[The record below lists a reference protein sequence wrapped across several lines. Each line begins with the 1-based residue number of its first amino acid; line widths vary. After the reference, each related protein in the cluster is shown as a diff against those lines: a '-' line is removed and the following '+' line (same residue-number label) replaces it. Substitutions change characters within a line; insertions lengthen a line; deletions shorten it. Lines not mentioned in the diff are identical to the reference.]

1 MQAITRN
8 ASDYKLRVPELIKNN
23 GLPYLTFGV
32 IVAGFLISSDVDFFT
47 SIRTVAV
54 LIAISSAGLVI
65 WLATLRS
72 DRQIYFP
79 EAISMGLALG
89 LAASAAVMLVLRP
102 FGFDFYGSILPI
114 AILNST
120 LFIKRSRKFLNVS
133 RLHFNFQDTAVV
145 VFAVFFGLYLSTPVL
160 LIPALLVLFVAFKEN
175 KAQKLPTAYSS
186 YLLIWITIGLTLGYL
201 LLSSTAPDPFIFG
214 QGAESVPREAWS
226 NSIVMW
232 GPNEKIAIFGNPLR
246 YHWFSFAVF
255 GMIAR
260 LSGLMPMVLFNSGL
274 SAVIDL
280 ICVGGII
287 WSISHLLS
295 NKKKVALLSVVIVY
309 GSVSLNIPY
318 VIITDSSPDAT
329 SWLVW
334 LVAFVFALLNQKSF
348 SCRVAPVLFAA
359 LGTVVILSNGG
370 YGTSLAIGITFW
382 VIGTMFREGNF
393 SIRNSLN
400 EIVIYICTGLA
411 MSAAYLLFLTPSEY
425 STSTID
431 TSSRF
436 LFSWSGVLF
445 LISFYSSRIIT
456 FPFVIRLAPQP
467 LRRIFQGLALASV
480 AGFFVYRNSSWQL
493 AIYFT
498 FPALLV
504 LSIPLVFSFAK
515 EWSDWLF
522 SRRARHLLTLS
533 SFVLGFSLQVLFSAI
548 QWKRYERFG
557 ALVFSEYLVIVP
569 IVAILIFAAVFAQL
583 SKTKSDTADK
593 FTKSYRHSFKR
604 IFVISTVTCSLGIG
618 LGYSVRGYTRDL
630 VDLQSG
636 KSISKESSPVV
647 SYELQA
653 GMLWLR
659 SNSAKE
665 ELIATNFL
673 CGSEVRSFFKNCSE
687 QNNHL
692 AIAAYAQR
700 RVLIE
705 GNSWSNVGTV
715 FTETQRLPVPIIGDG
730 IFTLQ
735 VVAPQWM
742 TERIAM
748 SHRFA
753 SRPDKIAADYMKKM
767 GINWFVVD
775 KTKQMPNSWSPYAT
789 VAFENSEVIILKT
802 TF

>member
-1 MQAITRN
+1 MQAITRKI
-8 ASDYKLRVPELIKNN
+8 SDDRLRVSEMTNSN

-54 LIAISSAGLVI
+54 LIAISLSGLVI

-72 DRQIYFP
+72 DRKIYFP

-89 LAASAAVMLVLRP
+89 LAASAASMLVLRP

-120 LFIKRSRKFLNVS
+120 LFIKRSRKFLNIS
-133 RLHFNFQDTAVV
+133 RLHLTIQDTAVV

-160 LIPALLVLFVAFKEN
+160 LVPALLVLCVALREN
-175 KAQKLPTAYSS
+175 KAQKLTSTFPS
-186 YLLIWITIGLTLGYL
+186 YLLVWIIIGLTLGYL
-201 LLSSTAPDPFIFG
+201 LLTSTAPDPFIFG

-232 GPNEKIAIFGNPLR
+232 GPNENIAIFSNPLR

-287 WSISHLLS
+287 WSISYLLS

-348 SCRVAPVLFAA
+348 SRQVAPILFAA

-370 YGTSLAIGITFW
+370 YGTSLAVGITFW
-382 VIGTMFREGNF
+382 VIGTMFCEGNF
-393 SIRNSLN
+393 SFRNSLN

-411 MSAAYLLFLTPSEY
+411 MSAAYLLFLTPSKW

-431 TSSRF
+431 ISSRF
-436 LFSWSGVLF
+436 LASWSGLLF
-445 LISFYSSRIIT
+445 LISFYSSRLTPIPIVAKLMQRPMM
-456 FPFVIRLAPQP
+456 FFYY
-467 LRRIFQGLALASV
+467 GLAIAST
-480 AGFFVYRNSSWQL
+480 AGFFIYRNSTWNLTPQFTLPGLILL
-493 AIYFT
+493 AV
-498 FPALLV
+498 P
-504 LSIPLVFSFAK
+504 LSIALSNAWSLWSGLIKIKYFLVFGSII
-515 EWSDWLF
+515 
-522 SRRARHLLTLS
+522 
-533 SFVLGFSLQVLFSAI
+533 LGFCLQVLFSAI

-583 SKTKSDTADK
+583 LETKSDTADK
-593 FTKSYRHSFKR
+593 FTKRYRHGFKK
-604 IFVISTVTCSLGIG
+604 IFVISTITCSLGIG
-618 LGYSVRGYTRDL
+618 LGYSVRSYTRDL
-630 VDLQSG
+630 VDIQSG

-647 SYELQA
+647 SYELQT
-653 GMLWLR
+653 GMHWLR
-659 SNSAKE
+659 SNSAKD
-665 ELIATNFL
+665 ELVATNFL

-705 GNSWSNVGTV
+705 GNSWSNVGTA
-715 FTETQRLPVPIIGDG
+715 FSETQRLPVPIIGEG

-767 GINWFVVD
+767 KINWFVVD

-789 VAFENSEVIILKT
+789 IAFENSEVIILKT

>member
-1 MQAITRN
+1 
-8 ASDYKLRVPELIKNN
+8 
-23 GLPYLTFGV
+23 
-32 IVAGFLISSDVDFFT
+32 
-47 SIRTVAV
+47 
-54 LIAISSAGLVI
+54 
-65 WLATLRS
+65 
-72 DRQIYFP
+72 
-79 EAISMGLALG
+79 
-89 LAASAAVMLVLRP
+89 
-102 FGFDFYGSILPI
+102 
-114 AILNST
+114 
-120 LFIKRSRKFLNVS
+120 
-133 RLHFNFQDTAVV
+133 
-145 VFAVFFGLYLSTPVL
+145 
-160 LIPALLVLFVAFKEN
+160 
-175 KAQKLPTAYSS
+175 
-186 YLLIWITIGLTLGYL
+186 LGYL
-201 LLSSTAPDPFIFG
+201 LLTSTAPDPFIFG

-232 GPNEKIAIFGNPLR
+232 GPNENVAIFGNPLR

-274 SAVIDL
+274 SALIDL

-318 VIITDSSPDAT
+318 AIITDSSPDAT

-348 SCRVAPVLFAA
+348 SRRVAPVLFAA

-382 VIGTMFREGNF
+382 VIGTMFHEGKF
-393 SIRNSLN
+393 SIRKSLN
-400 EIVIYICTGLA
+400 EIAIYICTGLA
-411 MSAAYLLFLTPSEY
+411 MSAAYLLFLTPSKY
-425 STSTID
+425 SASTID
-431 TSSRF
+431 MSLRF
-436 LFSWSGVLF
+436 LISWSGLLF
-445 LISFYSSRIIT
+445 MISFYSSRAIA
-456 FPFVIRLAPQP
+456 FPFVIRLTPQP
-467 LRRIFQGLALASV
+467 LRNMSYGLTLASV

-498 FPALLV
+498 FPALLI
-504 LSIPLVFSFAK
+504 LSIPISLSFSR
-515 EWSDWLF
+515 EWSEWLF
-522 SRRARHLLTLS
+522 SIRARYLLTLGS
-533 SFVLGFSLQVLFSAI
+533 VVLGFSLQVLFSAI
-548 QWKRYERFG
+548 QWKNYERFG
-557 ALVFSEYLVIVP
+557 ALIFSEYLVIVP
-569 IVAILIFAAVFAQL
+569 IIAVLVFVALFTQL
-583 SKTKSDTADK
+583 SKTKIDTLEK
-593 FTKSYRHSFKR
+593 FTKRFKNNFKN
-604 IFVISTVTCSLGIG
+604 IFIISTVTCSLGMG
-618 LGYSVRGYTRDL
+618 LGYSVRSYTRDL

-636 KSISKESSPVV
+636 KSISKEVLPVV
-647 SYELQA
+647 SYELQS
-653 GMLWLR
+653 GVLWLR

-665 ELIATNFL
+665 ELVATNFL

-715 FTETQRLPVPIIGDG
+715 FTETDRLPVPIIGEG

-753 SRPDKIAADYMKKM
+753 SRPDAIAADYMKKM
-767 GINWFVVD
+767 KINWFVVD
-775 KTKQMPNSWSPYAT
+775 KTKEMPNSWSPYAT
-789 VAFENSEVIILKT
+789 IAFENSEVIILKT

>member
-1 MQAITRN
+1 V
-8 ASDYKLRVPELIKNN
+8 SDYKLRLSKLTRNK
-23 GLPYLTFGV
+23 GLSYLTFGV
-32 IVAGFLISSDVDFFT
+32 IVVGFLISSEVELFT
-47 SIRTVAV
+47 SIRTAAV
-54 LIAISSAGLVI
+54 LTAISSSGLVI

-89 LAASAAVMLVLRP
+89 LATSATAMLLLRP
-102 FGFDFYGSILPI
+102 LGFGFYGSILPI
-114 AILNST
+114 VILNGA
-120 LFIKRSRKFLNVS
+120 LFFKRSRKFLIVS
-133 RLHFNFQDTAVV
+133 RLHFTPQDTAVV
-145 VFAVFFGLYLSTPVL
+145 VFAVFFGLYLSTPILIIPAILFL
-160 LIPALLVLFVAFKEN
+160 LIAFREIN
-175 KAQKLPTAYSS
+175 AQKLPNAYTS
-186 YLLIWITIGLTLGYL
+186 YLLIWIVIGLTLGYL
-201 LLSSTAPDPFIFG
+201 LLTSTAPDPFIFG

-232 GPNEKIAIFGNPLR
+232 GPNENVAIFGNPLR

-274 SAVIDL
+274 SALIDL

-318 VIITDSSPDAT
+318 AIITDSSPDAT

-348 SCRVAPVLFAA
+348 SRRVAPVLFAA

-382 VIGTMFREGNF
+382 VIGTMFHEGKF
-393 SIRNSLN
+393 SIRKSLN
-400 EIVIYICTGLA
+400 EIAIYICTGLA
-411 MSAAYLLFLTPSEY
+411 MSAAYLLFLTPSKY
-425 STSTID
+425 SASTID
-431 TSSRF
+431 MSLRF
-436 LFSWSGVLF
+436 LISWSGLLF
-445 LISFYSSRIIT
+445 MISFYSSRAIA
-456 FPFVIRLAPQP
+456 FPFVIRLTPQP
-467 LRRIFQGLALASV
+467 LRNMSYGLTLASV

-498 FPALLV
+498 FPALLI
-504 LSIPLVFSFAK
+504 LSIPISLSFSR
-515 EWSDWLF
+515 EWSEWLF
-522 SRRARHLLTLS
+522 SIRARYLLTLGS
-533 SFVLGFSLQVLFSAI
+533 VVLGFSLQVLFSAI
-548 QWKRYERFG
+548 QWKNYERFG
-557 ALVFSEYLVIVP
+557 ALIFSEYLVIVP
-569 IVAILIFAAVFAQL
+569 IIAVLVFVALFTQL
-583 SKTKSDTADK
+583 SKTKIDTLEK
-593 FTKSYRHSFKR
+593 FTKRFKNNFKN
-604 IFVISTVTCSLGIG
+604 IFIISTVTCSLGMG
-618 LGYSVRGYTRDL
+618 LGYSVRSYTRNL

-647 SYELQA
+647 SYELQTA
-653 GMLWLR
+653 MLWLR

-665 ELIATNFL
+665 ELVATNFL

-715 FTETQRLPVPIIGDG
+715 FTEIQRLPVPTISEG

-753 SRPDKIAADYMKKM
+753 SRPDTIAADYMKKM
-767 GINWFVVD
+767 KINWFVVD

-789 VAFENSEVIILKT
+789 IAFENSEVIILKT
-802 TF
+802 TS

>member
-160 LIPALLVLFVAFKEN
+160 LIPALLILFVAFKEN
-175 KAQKLPTAYSS
+175 KAQKLSTAYSS

-287 WSISHLLS
+287 WSISYLLFR
-295 NKKKVALLSVVIVY
+295 KKVVALLSVVIVY

-348 SCRVAPVLFAA
+348 PCRVAPVLFAA

-382 VIGTMFREGNF
+382 VIGTMFHEGELSF
-393 SIRNSLN
+393 RKSLN
-400 EIVIYICTGLA
+400 EIAIYICTGLA
-411 MSAAYLLFLTPSEY
+411 MSTAYFLFLTPSKW

-431 TSSRF
+431 ISFR
-436 LFSWSGVLF
+436 LLASWSGLLF
-445 LISFYSSRIIT
+445 LISFYSSRLTPI
-456 FPFVIRLAPQP
+456 P
-467 LRRIFQGLALASV
+467 LVTKLMHRPMMFFNYGLAITST
-480 AGFFVYRNSSWQL
+480 AGFFVYRNSTWNLTPQ
-493 AIYFT
+493 FT
-498 FPALLV
+498 LPGLILFAVP
-504 LSIPLVFSFAK
+504 LSIAFSNAWSLWSSSIKVKYFLVFS
-515 EWSDWLF
+515 SIL
-522 SRRARHLLTLS
+522 
-533 SFVLGFSLQVLFSAI
+533 LGFSLQVLFSAI

-557 ALVFSEYLVIVP
+557 ALAFSEYLVIVP

-593 FTKSYRHSFKR
+593 FTKSYRHSFKK

-618 LGYSVRGYTRDL
+618 LGYSIRGYTRDL

-659 SNSAKE
+659 SNSAE
-665 ELIATNFL
+665 NELVATNFL

-705 GNSWSNVGTV
+705 GNSWSNVGTA
-715 FTETQRLPVPIIGDG
+715 FTETQRLPVPIIGEG

-753 SRPDKIAADYMKKM
+753 SRPDKIAAAYMKKM

-775 KTKQMPNSWSPYAT
+775 KTKQMPNSWSPYAKI
-789 VAFENSEVIILKT
+789 AFENSEVIILKT